1 MPRQEG
7 GRAASEVH
15 GHIEDSSPYT
25 AHQLVFC
32 VRRVLEM
39 EAPDCPAATS
49 KRVIDLRDGTIKA
62 GVSEFLR
69 AKETTEEAS
78 LVLRTLPL
86 DD

>member
-1 MPRQEG
+1 
-7 GRAASEVH
+7 
-15 GHIEDSSPYT
+15 
-25 AHQLVFC
+25 
-32 VRRVLEM
+32 M

-49 KRVIDLRDGTIKA
+49 KRVIDLRDGTIKT

-86 DD
+86 DGDQAADRCVGKIKSGHALSQSETAT